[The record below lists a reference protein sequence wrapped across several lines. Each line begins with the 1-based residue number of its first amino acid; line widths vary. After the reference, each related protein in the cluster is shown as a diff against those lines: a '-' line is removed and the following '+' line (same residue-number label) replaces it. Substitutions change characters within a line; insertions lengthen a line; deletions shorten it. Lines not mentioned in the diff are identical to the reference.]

1 VQDDK
6 TIIRRPPRPAEQ
18 PKEMKAYLIVLSGTL
33 VGKMFE
39 LSGSQLVIGRA
50 TDADIR
56 LDDDGVSRMHA
67 RMDCASG
74 GEITLV
80 DLESTNGTFVNG
92 SQIRSQALRDGD
104 RIQIGSVTVLKFS
117 YQDSLEE
124 QFQQQLYES
133 ATRDALTQAYNK
145 RFFTDQ
151 LAIDYT
157 HAIRHGLP
165 LSLLM
170 FDIDFFKKVNDTY
183 GHDAGDAVLRTLATA
198 VMDSIR
204 NEDVYCRVGGEEF
217 AVIMRDCDQKS
228 AMVLGER
235 LRALVEKTPISH
247 GDRTLNVTISVG
259 VATLDTTR
267 HKRGEQLTAEADK
280 YLYDAKRSGRNRVC
294 GPDSM

>member
-1 VQDDK
+1 
-6 TIIRRPPRPAEQ
+6 
-18 PKEMKAYLIVLSGTL
+18 MKAYLIVLSGTL

-39 LSGSQLVIGRA
+39 LGGSQIIIGRA

-56 LDDDGVSRMHA
+56 LDDDGVSRTHA
-67 RMDCASG
+67 KMDCAAG
-74 GEITLV
+74 GEITLA
-80 DLESTNGTFVNG
+80 DMGSTNGTFVNG
-92 SQIRSQALRDGD
+92 SQIKSQLLKDGD

-145 RFFTDQ
+145 RFFIDQ

-157 HAIRHGLP
+157 HAVRHGLP

-170 FDIDFFKKVNDTY
+170 LDIDFFKKVNDTH
-183 GHDAGDAVLRTLATA
+183 GHDAGDAVLRTLGTA
-198 VMDSIR
+198 IMDSIR

-228 AMVLGER
+228 AKILGER
-235 LRALVEKTPISH
+235 LRVLVEKTPVRH
-247 GDRTLNVTISVG
+247 GDKTLNVTISVG

-267 HKRGEQLTAEADK
+267 HRGGEQLTAEADK
-280 YLYDAKRSGRNRVC
+280 YLYDAKRGGRNRVC
-294 GPDSM
+294 GPDQV